1 MEPQESKDVKSE
13 AKPEASLE
21 ETKPET
27 KIAKTEAKS
36 EPPPPSSAKSEE
48 SPASSNGSAVALA
61 ASPRDEVKK
70 KKGVEYAIRAT
81 KVVKR
86 FGPKTAVDGVTLK
99 IKAGSVYGLIGPNGA
114 GKTTT
119 FSMLAGFLE
128 PTEGS
133 LEVLG
138 FAPTQV
144 DSLRSRI
151 GVLPQDALLPNSDK
165 VGEFLI
171 HMARLQNI
179 PADKAEA
186 AVRTVLEEV
195 DGKDWWNLRCSALSH
210 GMAKRVAIAQAFL
223 GEPEVVLLDE
233 PTAGLDPRVAWEI
246 RQVIR
251 ARKGRCTL
259 VVSSHNLQE
268 LEEICDAAAILDRGR
283 VVASGSINELTASS
297 EEVHVELASAP
308 VGLDALR
315 QVPGVTRV
323 EHQEMDAM
331 GYRVQ
336 GDGEVVIH
344 FDKKLTNAE
353 SVIGQCLWIL
363 LQNQVRISGV
373 SKGRGLERRV
383 MELTD

>member
-27 KIAKTEAKS
+27 KVAKTEAKS
-36 EPPPPSSAKSEE
+36 EPPPPSSKSDDE
-48 SPASSNGSAVALA
+48 PASSNGSATLAA
-61 ASPRDEVKK
+61 ASPRDDVKK

-138 FAPTQV
+138 FAPTAV
-144 DSLRSRI
+144 DSLRARI
-151 GVLPQDALLPNSDK
+151 GVLPQDALLPASDK
-165 VGEFLI
+165 VGEFLT

-195 DGKDWWNLRCSALSH
+195 DGKDWWNLRCGALSH

-336 GDGEVVIH
+336 GDGELVIH